1 MKRVAIL
8 GSTGSIGQQTLDVAA
23 RHPDRFE
30 VVALSAGS
38 RVADLA
44 AQARRFGVRTVSC
57 AAERDVPQLRAG
69 VASGVRVESGAA
81 GLLAVAAESGAEIVV
96 AATDGMVSFE
106 AVAAALERGVDVA
119 LANKELLVAAGE
131 LLLAAAA
138 SGRARLL
145 PIDSEHSALFQC
157 LVGEPRERVAS
168 LVLTA
173 SGGPFWRT
181 DAAVMR
187 GASVADAL
195 AHPTWRMG
203 TKNTVDSA
211 TMMNKGLEVIEAAR
225 LFGLPAERIDVLVH
239 PTSIVHG
246 FAVFTDGSVKAQL
259 ASPDMRVPIG
269 YALAYPDRL
278 PGEPPADPLAAIG
291 AQAGAQAL
299 TLAFERPDFERFVCL
314 RLAYDALRTGGT
326 ATAVLSAANEI
337 AVTAFVEKRLRFGEI
352 AEVVEAALDGIPAEP
367 LSWESLAEA
376 DARARTLARDR
387 VAAKA

>member
-1 MKRVAIL
+1 
-8 GSTGSIGQQTLDVAA
+8 
-23 RHPDRFE
+23 
-30 VVALSAGS
+30 
-38 RVADLA
+38 
-44 AQARRFGVRTVSC
+44 
-57 AAERDVPQLRAG
+57 
-69 VASGVRVESGAA
+69 
-81 GLLAVAAESGAEIVV
+81 
-96 AATDGMVSFE
+96 
-106 AVAAALERGVDVA
+106 
-119 LANKELLVAAGE
+119 
-131 LLLAAAA
+131 
-138 SGRARLL
+138 
-145 PIDSEHSALFQC
+145 
-157 LVGEPRERVAS
+157 
-168 LVLTA
+168 
-173 SGGPFWRT
+173 
-181 DAAVMR
+181 MR
-187 GASVADAL
+187 SASVADAL

-326 ATAVLSAANEI
+326 ATAVLSAANEV
-337 AVTAFVEKRLRFGEI
+337 AVTAFVEERLRFGEI